1 MGLMQTLLLSCR
13 KAAELTERQS
23 FAPLPAGQAVQL
35 WLHARICAGCKA
47 YQQQSKL
54 IDSLLEQRGAEALAL
69 PTGPLEERIIAAVD
83 SNK

>member
-1 MGLMQTLLLSCR
+1 MC
-13 KAAELTERQS
+13 
-23 FAPLPAGQAVQL
+23 LP
-35 WLHARICAGCKA
+35 KA

-54 IDSLLEQRGAEALAL
+54 IDSLLEQRGDTTVPL